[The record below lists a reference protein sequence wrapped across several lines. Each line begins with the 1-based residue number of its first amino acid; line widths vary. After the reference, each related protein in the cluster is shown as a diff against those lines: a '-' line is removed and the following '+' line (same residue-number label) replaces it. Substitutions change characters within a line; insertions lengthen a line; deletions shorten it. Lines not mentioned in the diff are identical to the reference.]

1 MERKKISNAPDRHSQ
16 RWTTEEDQM
25 LIDSVNAGLGG
36 KQIAKKL
43 DRTLPSV
50 WARKG
55 TLGLET
61 RMNGGIHVR
70 AKSTAKA
77 AKAAKATVNTTA
89 VQTAPS
95 GMFSEITEVIS
106 KMTKQYGVKAT
117 MIVFES

>member
-1 MERKKISNAPDRHSQ
+1 MARKKISNAPDRHSQ
-16 RWTTEEDQM
+16 RWTAKEDQM
-25 LIDSVNAGLGG
+25 LIDSVNAGLSG

-55 TLGLET
+55 NLGLEI
-61 RMNGGIHVR
+61 RINGGIRTR

-77 AKAAKATVNTTA
+77 TVDTTA

-95 GMFSEITEVIS
+95 AIFSEITEVIS

-117 MIVFES
+117 VIVFEG

>member
-1 MERKKISNAPDRHSQ
+1 MARKKISNAPDRHSQ
-16 RWTTEEDQM
+16 RWTTKEDQM
-25 LIDSVNAGLGG
+25 LIDSVNAGLSG

-61 RMNGGIHVR
+61 RINGGIRVR
-70 AKSTAKA
+70 TKSKT
-77 AKAAKATVNTTA
+77 KATVDTTT

-95 GMFSEITEVIS
+95 AMFSEITEVIS

-117 MIVFES
+117 VIVFEG